1 MVSSCNTAQYTS
13 SDDGDDEEG
22 QRVYKPEENDYE
34 VGGDPGG
41 KDIVTLAL
49 PGKANDK
56 GRYREQRFHKLSLS
70 RARYYRESGINKAR
84 MHTNKW
90 SKDVRDALNDLSK
103 TSPKGSRLDHGSTKP
118 SGIYEICLEYL
129 RDFCHFRPIRLRDV
143 PPWFGRIYAVCSS
156 VHTQSRC
163 AMG

>member
-103 TSPKGSRLDHGSTKP
+103 TSPKGSRLDAFMLYVAACIRNQDALWGEYTKP
-118 SGIYEICLEYL
+118 RWANQRMRLYGAGLFKSSGMSII
-129 RDFCHFRPIRLRDV
+129 
-143 PPWFGRIYAVCSS
+143 
-156 VHTQSRC
+156 
-163 AMG
+163 